1 MEPTDKERK
10 RLAGSDI
17 LLSHLLSMEF
27 ERPDLPRR
35 PDGATRIE
43 IWETATPSHDL
54 QVTLMEFDHAGLAL
68 RASIFDSL
76 QTAQRWLGQT

>member
-1 MEPTDKERK
+1 MEPSDKERK
-10 RLAGSDI
+10 RLAGSDM
-17 LLSHLLSMEF
+17 LLSHLLSMEL
-27 ERPDLPRR
+27 DHSGVSVR

-43 IWETATPSHDL
+43 IWETATPSHDV

-76 QTAQRWLGQT
+76 QTAQRWLGRI